1 MNLLALARK
10 LQRALIAQGR
20 PIKINQSQIWFDET
34 GRMVTKYTVSEPFTT
49 EDGKK
54 KDQKIIESFHLDEV
68 VKFLASLLDG
78 GES

>member
-10 LQRALIAQGR
+10 LQRALIARGR

-34 GRMVTKYTVSEPFTT
+34 GRMVTKYKVSEPFTT

-54 KDQKIIESFHLDEV
+54 KDQKLIESFHLDEV

>member
-68 VKFLASLLDG
+68 VKFLALLLDG

>member
-10 LQRALIAQGR
+10 LQRALIARGR

-49 EDGKK
+49 DDGKK
-54 KDQKIIESFHLDEV
+54 KDQKLIESFHLDEV

>member
-54 KDQKIIESFHLDEV
+54 KDQKLIESFHLDEV